1 MPKLKLV
8 KDVKKIEKKP
18 VAPVKVVV
26 VPKNIKPTP
35 EVLRGMRD
43 ILPNE
48 WNYFEF
54 LIKKL
59 ENLAHVYGFNRIELP
74 IMEPLS
80 LYVRGTGKFTDVVQ
94 KEMFKFGDEESGEIA
109 MRPEGTPGVAR
120 AYIGHG
126 MLNLPQPVKLYYVGS
141 FFRRERPQAGRHRE
155 FHQFGLEIFGSDH
168 PVSDA
173 ELIALAHRFFKG
185 IGVPVTFQVNSIGT
199 PASREKFIKELIEYY
214 KPKRKLLC
222 ENCKERLTKN
232 PLRLLDCKEPGCLTI
247 KTDAPQIVD
256 FIDEESKAHFM
267 RVLEYLDELE
277 VPYQLNSH
285 LVRGLDYY
293 TKTVFEI
300 WPEEGENTAQ
310 SSLGGGGRYD
320 LLVESLGGRPTKAVG
335 FALGLERIINKMKEL
350 QIRVPSRNGEIF
362 LAQLGEAARKVAL
375 KMMPQLEETGFKIH
389 VNFSKDGLRDQL
401 EQANKLGAKIVLI
414 LGQQEIQDGT
424 VIIRDMDSGMQ
435 ESVDI
440 KKLAA
445 ALTKRLPKVE

>member
-267 RVLEYLDELE
+267 CVL
-277 VPYQLNSH
+277 
-285 LVRGLDYY
+285 
-293 TKTVFEI
+293 
-300 WPEEGENTAQ
+300 
-310 SSLGGGGRYD
+310 
-320 LLVESLGGRPTKAVG
+320 ESLGGRPTKAVG

-389 VNFSKDGLRDQL
+389 VNFSKDGLRDKL

-445 ALTKRLPKVE
+445 ALIKRLPKVE